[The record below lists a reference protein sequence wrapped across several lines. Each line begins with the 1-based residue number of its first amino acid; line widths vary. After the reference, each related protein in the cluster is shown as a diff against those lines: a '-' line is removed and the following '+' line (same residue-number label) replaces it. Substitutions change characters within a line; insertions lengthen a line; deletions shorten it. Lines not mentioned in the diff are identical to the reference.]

1 MQKFQ
6 TVLIIMLSAIVLLT
20 VSACEKKSDA
30 PSSDTWLQSEES
42 VIHTESVLHSEPESS
57 EDTNPPETSATMP
70 SSPTPTAEPVSP
82 FENFS
87 FDLSGD
93 QTSLYARKLHIV
105 SGSDQTCFFGKD
117 TILSTQGQTLDRNDI
132 TQYGYLIYSYSDE
145 QYSIN
150 GSCAAVIVDWK
161 GNSTGT
167 LVYCDGTSVVR
178 ISENVDSFCLSA
190 DGSHL
195 AYLTGTYEH
204 GVGGSLYLYNGQTN
218 ESELIAEGSGRLF
231 VLSPTGQSISYTQ
244 FYRQYDPDSF
254 ICYAKTG
261 AEAAIE
267 VGRDRYSIAISD
279 DAKTIFCLKR
289 EYSNYELYVYQDLI
303 EKVLCDSL
311 PLDGPP
317 TDTNIE
323 CFGPVFTFNNDC
335 TQIVYSDSDSTWFFV
350 RGEEPVMVFDSGN
363 AVLMGIRSTDES
375 WSKTLYSTYYQEK
388 ILADYARSSCS
399 TSFSG
404 TPNLCYVLFGT
415 DSEEGM
421 FDEYLI
427 PHTVTLPDYYAEH
440 DELGTMIMTSYD
452 SPTLK
457 INPYLNES
465 WLLEADQYLGRTKD
479 GRIFFV
485 RENALYSLG
494 TDGAEEKLADLT
506 GDAVPYCTPYLEKIF
521 IMDYQAQDYSFGNNV
536 MDNYDFFYTLYA
548 IDPDSPAELCLVSE
562 KVSRYTLMIHGSD
575 ITFAKYSH
583 LTKESSDE
591 YAATA
596 DLELYFSNDGVDF
609 DYITTYPQ
617 YFYIMCC

>member
-1 MQKFQ
+1 MQKLR
-6 TVLIIMLSAIVLLT
+6 TVLIIMLSAIVLLS

-30 PSSDTWLQSEES
+30 PSSDTRIQAD
-42 VIHTESVLHSEPESS
+42 ESVLHSEPESS
-57 EDTNPPETSATMP
+57 EDSNPPETSETIP

-93 QTSLYARKLHIV
+93 QTSLYARKLYIV
-105 SGSDQTCFFGKD
+105 SGSDQTYFFGKD
-117 TILSTQGQTLDRNDI
+117 TILSTQGSTMDLNNDI
-132 TQYGYLIYSYSDE
+132 SQYGYNNVSYGDE
-145 QYSIN
+145 QYSID
-150 GSCAAVIVDWK
+150 GSCAAVIVDWG

-167 LVYCDGTSVVR
+167 LVYCDGKSVVR
-178 ISENVDSFCLSA
+178 ISENVDSFFLSS

-204 GVGGSLYLYNGQTN
+204 GVGGSLYLYNKQTN
-218 ESELIAEGSGRLF
+218 ESELIAEGAGRLF

-244 FYRQYDPDSF
+244 FYRLNDLDSL

-261 AEAAIE
+261 TEAAIE
-267 VGRDRYSIAISD
+267 VGRDRYCIAISD
-279 DAKTIFCLKR
+279 DAKTIFCLNR
-289 EYSNYELYVYQDLI
+289 EYSSYELYVYQNLI

-317 TDTNIE
+317 ADTNSE
-323 CFGPVFTFNNDC
+323 YFGPAFTFNNDC
-335 TQIVYSDSDSTWFFV
+335 TQIVYSDSDSTWFYV

-388 ILADYARSSCS
+388 ILTDYARSSCS

-427 PHTVTLPDYYAEH
+427 SHTVTLPDFYAEQ
-440 DELGTMIMTSYD
+440 DELGTMIMTSNY

-457 INPYLNES
+457 INPHLNKS
-465 WLLEADQYLGRTKD
+465 WLLEADEYLGRTGD

-506 GDAVPYCTPYLEKIF
+506 GDVFPYCTPYLEKIF
-521 IMDYQAQDYSFGNNV
+521 ILDYKDENYLFGEKELK
-536 MDNYDFFYTLYA
+536 DTDFFSTLYA
-548 IDPDSPAELCLVSE
+548 IDPDSPTELYLVSE
-562 KVSRYTLMIHGSD
+562 KVSRYTLMIQGSE
-575 ITFAKYSH
+575 ITFAKYAS
-583 LTKESSDE
+583 LSNESSVD
-591 YAATA
+591 YYYSIIAN
-596 DLELYFSNDGVDF
+596 LKLYYSSDGEDF
-609 DYITTYPQ
+609 TYIATYPQ
-617 YFYIMCC
+617 CYYIVGD